1 MKKIF
6 TLIIFLSVASGK
18 LFSQTPDWST
28 SIATILYNN
37 CTNCHHAGGIAP
49 FALMTF
55 ADAVDNGFQVQA
67 DVNASKMP
75 PWPADPNFSH
85 FAYERVLSDY
95 ELGAI
100 NDWVD
105 GGMPSGDLSLA
116 PPMPDY
122 SLTTYELKDIDDSIQ
137 IPTYTLNNDYD
148 TYRGFVIHSNYS
160 ETKLLNEIEI
170 IPGAPSAV
178 HHIFIFQDTS
188 NVSWDYDL
196 ETLEPGFPGAS
207 MGGVSPYTQTLMV
220 WGPGNSATKF
230 PSNMG
235 LEMPPGADYIV
246 SIHYAPGN
254 IGVVDSTKV
263 RFKFV
268 DANEPNPRAIG
279 NYRLLHWHA
288 PSLLNPPFLIPADQY
303 KTFYETSTAVN
314 FDQSLIALQPHMHLL
329 GKSFKVMLA
338 NAPNDST
345 NMVYIPE
352 WNFNWQ
358 LAYYLPKI
366 LKISAGATF
375 YGTGVYD
382 NTTNNPNNPN
392 NPPIDVGAGESTL
405 EEMMSC
411 RFYMMKY
418 QPGDED
424 IILDSAFYLS
434 DYSKIVLNDLEIKVF
449 PNPVNDKLYFITSL
463 PEHNI
468 YWALRNEIGIIV
480 RSANEINI
488 PNGIYSKEVDIE
500 NLPSGNYYLSLY
512 SGDQNAIK
520 KIAVVR

>member
-1 MKKIF
+1 MKRIF
-6 TLIIFLSVASGK
+6 TLVFFASLITSK

-28 SIATILYNN
+28 SIAKILYDN
-37 CTNCHHAGGIAP
+37 CTTCHHDGGIGP
-49 FALMTF
+49 FALITYN
-55 ADAVDNGFQVQA
+55 DAFDNGFQIQT

-85 FAYERVLSDY
+85 FANERVLSDY
-95 ELGAI
+95 ELNAI
-100 NDWVD
+100 NDWVN
-105 GGMPSGDLSLA
+105 GGMPQGDLDLA
-116 PPMPDY
+116 PPAPDY
-122 SLTTYELKDIDDSIQ
+122 SINIYQLSNIDDSIQ

-188 NVSWDYDL
+188 NVSWDYDA

-220 WGPGNSATKF
+220 WGPGNSPTKF

-235 LEMPPGADYIV
+235 LEMPAGADYIV

-254 IGVVDSTKV
+254 VGVVDSTKV

-268 DANEPNPRAIG
+268 DANDPNPRAIG
-279 NYRLLHWHA
+279 NYRLLHWHV
-288 PSLLNPPFLIPADQY
+288 PSLLNPPFIIPADQY
-303 KTFYETSTAVN
+303 KTFYETSQPSP

-338 NAPNDST
+338 NAPGDST

-352 WNFNWQ
+352 WSFNWQ
-358 LAYYLPKI
+358 LAYYVPQIMKI
-366 LKISAGATF
+366 NQGTTF
-375 YGTGVYD
+375 YGTGEYD

-418 QPGDED
+418 QSGDEN
-424 IILDSAFYLS
+424 IVLDSSIYLS
-434 DYSKIVLNDLEIKVF
+434 DFTKVVLQNLEVKVF
-449 PNPVNDKLYFITSL
+449 PNPVSDQLNFITSI

-468 YWALRNEIGIIV
+468 YWNLRNEVGSIV
-480 RSANEINI
+480 RASNEINI
-488 PNGIYSKEVDIE
+488 PNGIYYKEVDVKD
-500 NLPSGNYYLSLY
+500 LPSGNYYLCVY
-512 SGDQNAIK
+512 SGNEKSIQKISVIK
-520 KIAVVR
+520 